1 MGQSLM
7 WPWNMDLTC
16 EVVIFYQGCN
26 FPLWNS
32 YIKYIIVLIIS
43 WVHQKLVSCKSG
55 HMRLNCVQK
64 KHILIWSEVIWT
76 WSKRFFIFIFLN
88 LRLWMTF
95 PRQMV
100 LWCWCLQMS
109 RRVSVRGSAVL
120 FSQPFAL
127 FHSSILCALV
137 MLTLFPQ
144 IQAWSRTWLP
154 IFLYIL

>member
-32 YIKYIIVLIIS
+32 YRKYIIVLIIS

-64 KHILIWSEVIWT
+64 KHILIWSKVIWT

-95 PRQMV
+95 PHQMM
-100 LWCWCLQMS
+100 LWCCAYRCQD
-109 RRVSVRGSAVL
+109 AVL
-120 FSQPFAL
+120 YVDQLYCFPNHLLSFILL
-127 FHSSILCALV
+127 FYVL
-137 MLTLFPQ
+137 
-144 IQAWSRTWLP
+144 
-154 IFLYIL
+154 